1 MVRYFIGFPTT
12 GTGAFCWGK
21 SWAGI
26 GGQVEEGG
34 RGGEWEGAKYFS
46 RPTSRGPELA
56 ISRLQV
62 FLEPLSLSLSPH
74 LPPKHTLR
82 VENLGGSVLLPNFCG
97 ICKIDSPLALSRTQ
111 AGFATVRALF
121 SVFPT
126 CCSLSWVPCRLELH
140 PHPPPLLVSPW
151 TRPHTAACQTQSNRV
166 SSTRESRTLTLTGF
180 SHLDSDQR
188 RVPTPDRRSGE
199 DVLLHTLLAPCL
211 ALLLLR
217 RAQSQTLPFPTR
229 RFPRSSFIFF
239 PFCQP

>member
-1 MVRYFIGFPTT
+1 M
-12 GTGAFCWGK
+12 
-21 SWAGI
+21 S
-26 GGQVEEGG
+26 G
-34 RGGEWEGAKYFS
+34 RGPNTFPDQPRAGQSS
-46 RPTSRGPELA
+46 R
-56 ISRLQV
+56 
-62 FLEPLSLSLSPH
+62 FLDSKSSSNLSLSLSPH

-140 PHPPPLLVSPW
+140 PHTPPPLLVSPW